1 MRTLL
6 LVMCGV
12 AAWAQGVVGPP
23 FFVVNLRPYLKL
35 TEAQER
41 EIAEN
46 YVRYQTSQT
55 GTRGRIAR
63 LNREIWDETQRR
75 TPDVGNL
82 GVRYQ
87 EIESLCR
94 QQEAPR
100 KEAYERQM
108 RVLNEEQKR
117 LLVPLG
123 ENEQLL
129 RLATMAERTFLLAR
143 RNLIPL
149 AGLADFLIAPAL
161 PGIQDVPA
169 ELAVYLGLTGVQL
182 ERLRA
187 ALREQEQF
195 VTAREG
201 RMAEVRRELEGEFAA
216 DAPSAMELGLRYW
229 ELEAQR
235 RQMAEREEE
244 TRREVSG
251 ILTAVQRGRLG
262 ALEQARELAG
272 AAGAAAAL
280 QLLPV
285 AGPNRPASVPVENT
299 PFFGAATASDLYR
312 SCRGDAGNGLRS
324 GDFSF
329 SEP

>member
-6 LVMCGV
+6 LVICGV
-12 AAWAQGVVGPP
+12 GAWAQGVVGPP
-23 FFVVNLRPYLKL
+23 FFVADLRPYLKL

-46 YVRYQTSQT
+46 YARYQASQT

-63 LNREIWDETQRR
+63 LNREIWEETQRR

-94 QQEAPR
+94 QQETPR
-100 KEAYERQM
+100 KETYERQM

-117 LLVPLG
+117 LLAPLG

-149 AGLADFLIAPAL
+149 TGLGGFLIAPAL

-169 ELAVYLGLTGVQL
+169 ELAVYLGMTGVQL
-182 ERLRA
+182 EQLRA

-195 VTAREG
+195 VAAREG

-244 TRREVSG
+244 TRRVVSG

-285 AGPNRPASVPVENT
+285 SGPNRPASVPVENT
-299 PFFGAATASDLYR
+299 PLFGAATASELYR

-329 SEP
+329 SVP